1 MFSLAVWIS
10 SVYGIAA
17 TGGHHIIYIPIP
29 LIIESV
35 HLIWGV
41 GLIYNYP
48 NILVKIS
55 VAIMLLRVKRTK
67 YWRIGLYS
75 LIFSLVLVGV
85 ASTVMC
91 LVMCRPIS
99 AFWSL
104 TERETHCWTADQMA
118 TASMAWGGKVDHV
131 AVL

>member
-1 MFSLAVWIS
+1 MFSLAVWLS
-10 SVYGIAA
+10 SVGGIAS

-29 LIIESV
+29 LIIQSL
-35 HLIWGV
+35 HLTWAV

-55 VAIMLLRVKRTK
+55 VAIMLLRIKKTK
-67 YWRIGLYS
+67 YWRIALYS
-75 LIFSLVLVGV
+75 LIVSLVLVGV
-85 ASTVMC
+85 ASTIVC

-104 TERETHCWTADQMA
+104 SERETHCWSADQMA
-118 TASMAWGGKVDHV
+118 TVSMIWGGK
-131 AVL
+131 AVH